1 MTRYTMQVIYSYIS
15 ADSHMYVLLSC
26 VYAKKNKHTLFVT
39 RMGCATEC
47 KTLITPLPFRM
58 LVAGLT
64 SPTDFATDHAG
75 ITAM

>member
-26 VYAKKNKHTLFVT
+26 VYAKNKHTLFVT

-58 LVAGLT
+58 LVVGLT

-75 ITAM
+75 IAAM